1 MATQSMHKCIN
12 KQVGKEGDNHHG
24 LNGLILGE
32 EDELDQSKMITFDQ
46 IYAGGYIVLALW

>member
-1 MATQSMHKCIN
+1 MHKCIN